1 MPGVSC
7 PTTLTCLSMGR
18 TATPP
23 APIPAE
29 ELEALRARVEAGDA
43 PPAYLLV
50 DTAVA
55 AAGARVAILRVEDP
69 AAGEDCVVVR
79 LGDDELPFAPRE
91 LSLRPLRRARRT
103 AAAPAVARPRPL
115 VPAAAPPPV
124 ARLRPAAA
132 AAPTA
137 GPTPAPPTAIADPD
151 PAPQEP
157 AAPLRRQRPQRPQ
170 RASRPQP
177 LTVTLRFTG
186 AAWTLEHSSGGRKG
200 APLPLSPAAVRALA
214 DRVDDM
220 QVRATLL
227 AAVEQSRRDAAEQA
241 AALRAQLAVV
251 ETVLAELDD

>member
-103 AAAPAVARPRPL
+103 DVAPAVARPRPQ

-124 ARLRPAAA
+124 APLRPAAA
-132 AAPTA
+132 APQ
-137 GPTPAPPTAIADPD
+137 PASLNAIASPD

-157 AAPLRRQRPQRPQ
+157 AAPVRRQRPQ

-200 APLPLSPAAVRALA
+200 APQPLSPAAVRALA

>member
-103 AAAPAVARPRPL
+103 DVAPAVARPRPQ

-124 ARLRPAAA
+124 APLRPAAA
-132 AAPTA
+132 AAPRPA
-137 GPTPAPPTAIADPD
+137 AAPQPAPLTAIASPD
-151 PAPQEP
+151 PAPQDP
-157 AAPLRRQRPQRPQ
+157 AAPVRRQRPQ

-200 APLPLSPAAVRALA
+200 APQPLSPAAVRALA